1 MSEELKPCP
10 FCGSE
15 AELKAIL
22 DTDTDED
29 GHEDETAKYYVAC
42 SSYLCNVQTK
52 RYNDKNIAVFF
63 WNQRHT
69 SEKGKKARITT
80 AAPDM
85 YNFIRTLYELLTN
98 PEDDEEGLS
107 FRFIPEAAKQIL
119 EYIDGK
125 ED

>member
-1 MSEELKPCP
+1 MLN
-10 FCGSE
+10 F
-15 AELKAIL
+15 
-22 DTDTDED
+22 T
-29 GHEDETAKYYVAC
+29 
-42 SSYLCNVQTK
+42 
-52 RYNDKNIAVFF
+52 
-63 WNQRHT
+63 
-69 SEKGKKARITT
+69 KGKWLVHEEYPYGIPIYPKQYYIYLDNGKPEDYFIVCANKADARLSA

-119 EYIDGK
+119 DRIDGE

>member
-1 MSEELKPCP
+1 MPDFSPGPWEDTHHVIPVTD
-10 FCGSE
+10 FHFMWGFTIQE
-15 AELKAIL
+15 AESGLPIAEIYDKPYHS
-22 DTDTDED
+22 DE
-29 GHEDETAKYYVAC
+29 ETAA
-42 SSYLCNVQTK
+42 
-52 RYNDKNIAVFF
+52 NI
-63 WNQRHT
+63 RL
-69 SEKGKKARITT
+69 IT

-119 EYIDGK
+119 DRIDGK